1 MNGIYFKVNRKGQY
15 KNYMNGSYREMNIAF
30 NELIERA
37 TAKGFTLRSRT
48 CGLGG
53 IFFNYS
59 DGKTNVEI
67 VIVEDER
74 DREWLKAF
82 DDCAAKNEAYEKKA
96 A

>member
-15 KNYMNGSYREMNIAF
+15 KNYMNGTYKEMHNAF
-30 NELIERA
+30 NELNERA
-37 TAKGFTLRSRT
+37 NAKGFTLISRAS
-48 CGLGG
+48 GLGG

-59 DGKTNVEI
+59 DDKTNVEI
-67 VIVEDER
+67 VLVDCDR

-82 DDCAAKNEAYEKKA
+82 DDCQARQEAFEEKA

>member
-15 KNYMNGSYREMNIAF
+15 KNYMNGTYQEMHNAF
-30 NELIERA
+30 NELTERA
-37 TAKGFTLRSRT
+37 NAKGFTLISRAFGT
-48 CGLGG
+48 GG

-59 DGKTNVEI
+59 DGKTSVEI
-67 VIVEDER
+67 VLVDCDR

-82 DDCAAKNEAYEKKA
+82 DDCAARNEAYEKKA

>member
-15 KNYMNGSYREMNIAF
+15 KNYMNGSYKEMHNAF
-30 NELIERA
+30 NELTERA
-37 TAKGFTLRSRT
+37 SAKGFTLKSRT

-53 IFFNYS
+53 IFFTYS

-67 VIVEDER
+67 VLVEDER

-82 DDCAAKNEAYEKKA
+82 DDCQARREAYEKKA